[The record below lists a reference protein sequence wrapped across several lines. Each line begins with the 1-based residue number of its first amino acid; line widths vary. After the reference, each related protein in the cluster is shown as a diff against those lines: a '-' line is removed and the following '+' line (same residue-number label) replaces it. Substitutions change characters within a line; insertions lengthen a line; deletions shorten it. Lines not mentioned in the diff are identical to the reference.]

1 MGWPRENEDRE
12 HSWALR
18 SHPYLEEKPAKE
30 REGLASEEENLSL
43 TPYTEAQNQVFQEGK
58 RGQWCPNTAEK
69 QGKAEKTT
77 EFGKTEVLGDLEVIS
92 VDWQGSGWGKS
103 KR

>member
-1 MGWPRENEDRE
+1 MKIENIPEPWDPTHIWKRSQPR
-12 HSWALR
+12 
-18 SHPYLEEKPAKE
+18 KE
-30 REGLASEEENLSL
+30 RDLASEEENLSL